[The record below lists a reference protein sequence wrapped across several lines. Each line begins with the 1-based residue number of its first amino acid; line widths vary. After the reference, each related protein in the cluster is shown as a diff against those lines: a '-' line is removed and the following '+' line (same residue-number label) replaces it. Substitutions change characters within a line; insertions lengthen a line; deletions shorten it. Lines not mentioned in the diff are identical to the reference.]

1 MANTLD
7 PMKQEARAATL
18 QEVLYEKWVGKLI
31 ANTKFENLFTGN
43 DTVHFPRLAPIVSQD
58 LTTSYTDVTV
68 QDLTTTDET
77 FVLDTRKHFA
87 FSISDEDM
95 IEMKVD
101 PQSQAIQDG
110 AEAFAGD
117 YDTAIMAEYAN
128 AAYTVDDGNME
139 VATNGWAGN
148 PIILTNDN
156 VYDMLTAVS
165 ETMNVNNMPMS
176 DRFVVISPK
185 EERFLRKSDFFVQA
199 TSKGDEVVANGII
212 GRALGMN
219 IVLSN
224 NVNVLGLNRNLIAWA
239 GKPVCFAANIRPNVQ
254 FTPSQ
259 YRNSFTNLVKAQ
271 TKFGVKTFTE
281 GANRMIHIP
290 VVA

>member
-101 PQSQAIQDG
+101 PQSHK
-110 AEAFAGD
+110 
-117 YDTAIMAEYAN
+117 N
-128 AAYTVDDGNME
+128 
-139 VATNGWAGN
+139 
-148 PIILTNDN
+148 
-156 VYDMLTAVS
+156 
-165 ETMNVNNMPMS
+165 
-176 DRFVVISPK
+176 FVK
-185 EERFLRKSDFFVQA
+185 NYN
-199 TSKGDEVVANGII
+199 T
-212 GRALGMN
+212 
-219 IVLSN
+219 
-224 NVNVLGLNRNLIAWA
+224 
-239 GKPVCFAANIRPNVQ
+239 
-254 FTPSQ
+254 
-259 YRNSFTNLVKAQ
+259 RNSIQ
-271 TKFGVKTFTE
+271 
-281 GANRMIHIP
+281 
-290 VVA
+290 